1 MYSLEEEK
9 VERRRQRKK
18 ETEIRKEKEKKIY
31 LQPRRMV
38 KEIESSKETKRKTDR
53 VRYSQ

>member
-18 ETEIRKEKEKKIY
+18 ETEIKKEREKKYI
-31 LQPRRMV
+31 PTAE
-38 KEIESSKETKRKTDR
+38 KNGKRDR
-53 VRYSQ
+53 VKQRD